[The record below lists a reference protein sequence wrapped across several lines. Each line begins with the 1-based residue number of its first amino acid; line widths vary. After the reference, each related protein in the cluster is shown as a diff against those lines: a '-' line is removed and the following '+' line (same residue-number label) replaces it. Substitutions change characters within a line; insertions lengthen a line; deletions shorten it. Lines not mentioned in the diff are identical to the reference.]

1 MTRIVKSK
9 AYFSAQPLHSVK
21 KAFLVLLLAWLLIV
35 ALV

>member
-1 MTRIVKSK
+1 MIRIVETKR
-9 AYFSAQPLHSVK
+9 YFSAQQLHSVK